1 MSVLGKKWIIKSS
14 SGAKPILDILLE
26 NRGLLSAEE
35 KEKFLRADKKDNFH
49 DPFKMNGMQKAVERI
64 DEAVK
69 TNEKIMIFG
78 DYDVDGI
85 ASAAIL
91 FYVLNKIE
99 AQSSIRLPHRE
110 KDGYGL
116 SKKFIDEFEKLD
128 VGLVITVDCGISCAD
143 EISYAKQKGID
154 VIITDHHQI
163 PEKFPNDAHTILHPK
178 LKDSTYPFAELT
190 GAGVA
195 LKVAQAILL
204 HNFSEEEAT
213 EEVEKLT
220 ELAALGTIADLGI
233 LHGENRLI
241 VKEGLKSIQNT
252 KWPGIQILKNLAGVG
267 ATDEISTH
275 TVGFQLAPRINAAG
289 RIGDP
294 YSALKLLIST
304 DNESLYQYGKELDEL
319 NQRRQKMTMES
330 FDEVY
335 KVFDDRRKNGD
346 TPYILIAENENWHVG
361 ILGLSAARIAES
373 FGRPAVVMQD
383 LGTTLVGSARSIE
396 AFNVLEAI
404 AQAKD
409 HLINFG
415 GHKEAAGFTVKKENL
430 NKFKEILTKY
440 AEEKLRDI
448 DLRPTLEIECEIKK
462 EDLSERFVEEM
473 QRLKPFGVRNPR
485 PLFVLKNV
493 KPMFVEG
500 VGRSRDHIKFDAI
513 IDDKTMPAIGF
524 RLGAHIDSIRNY
536 KEIELAC
543 YIDFNVWNGNRKL
556 QLEIVDFRKN

>member
-1 MSVLGKKWIIKSS
+1 MSALGKKWIIKSS

-26 NRGLLSAEE
+26 NRGISSDED
-35 KEKFLRADKKDNFH
+35 KEKFLLTDKINNFH
-49 DPFKMNGMQKAVERI
+49 DPFKMNGMKCAVERI
-64 DEAVK
+64 NEAVK
-69 TNEKIMIFG
+69 NNEKIMIFG

-85 ASAAIL
+85 SSAAIL

-116 SKKFIDEFEKLD
+116 SKKFIDEFENLK

-163 PEKFPNDAHTILHPK
+163 PEKFPNDAYTILHPK
-178 LKDSTYPFAELT
+178 IKDSGYPFAELT

-204 HNFSEEEAT
+204 NNFSEEET
-213 EEVEKLT
+213 NEEVEKLT
-220 ELAALGTIADLGI
+220 ELAALGTIADLGV

-241 VKEGLKSIQNT
+241 VKEGLQSIKNT
-252 KWPGIQILKNLAGVG
+252 KWPGIQILKNLAGV
-267 ATDEISTH
+267 TDDVSTH
-275 TVGFQLAPRINAAG
+275 TIGFQIAPRINAAG

-304 DNESLYQYGKELDEL
+304 DNDSLYQYGKELDEL
-319 NQRRQKMTMES
+319 NQRRQKMTLES
-330 FDEVY
+330 FEEVY
-335 KVFDDRRKNGD
+335 KVFDEKRKNAD

-361 ILGLSAARIAES
+361 ILGLSAAKIAEN
-373 FGRPAVVMQD
+373 FGRPAVIMQD
-383 LGTTLVGSARSIE
+383 LGTILVGSARSIE

-404 AQAKD
+404 AAAKD
-409 HLINFG
+409 YLINFG

-430 NKFKEILTKY
+430 NKFKEIITKY
-440 AEEKLRDI
+440 AEEKLRDA

-462 EDLSERFVEEM
+462 ENLSEQFVDEV
-473 QRLKPFGVRNPR
+473 QKLKPFGVRNPR

-500 VGRSRDHIKFDAI
+500 VGKNRDHLKFDAI
-513 IDDKTMPAIGF
+513 IEDKTMPAIGF
-524 RLGAHIDSIRNY
+524 RLGCHIDSMRNCD
-536 KEIELAC
+536 EIELAC